1 MIDLIT
7 CKNILLF
14 MERRVQET
22 VFTKMSSKGQVV
34 IPARIRKKLE
44 MREGSVLAVTAQKDM
59 IVLKRV

>member
-1 MIDLIT
+1 
-7 CKNILLF
+7 